1 MTVSYKLER
10 PGWNIEIRTAVTL
23 TGDATH
29 FRLVTDFDAF
39 DDGVRVHSRS
49 WDDRIARDLV

>member
-1 MTVSYKLER
+1 MTVSYKMER
-10 PGWNIEIRTAVTL
+10 TGWNIEIRSSVTL

-29 FRLVTDFDAF
+29 FRLVTNLDAF
-39 DDGVRVHSRS
+39 EDGARVHCRS